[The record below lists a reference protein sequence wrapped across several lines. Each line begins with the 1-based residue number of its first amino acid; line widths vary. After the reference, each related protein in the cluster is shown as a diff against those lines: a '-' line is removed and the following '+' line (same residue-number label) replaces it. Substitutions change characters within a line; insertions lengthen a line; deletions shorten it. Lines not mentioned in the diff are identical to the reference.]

1 MQMESDSRSGSS
13 LSLRQL
19 NNSHR
24 PNVDNSNSGAT
35 PSSSQG
41 SAATASKVHRSV
53 SASTPQKPPSRR
65 FSVAGGESGESQQPG
80 VVLER
85 SASVTW
91 CMDVYVCTTSFIT
104 RHIIIPSTHSRRTSI
119 LCRGSLS
126 TALLLLFYWSL
137 DLSSSSNVWVK
148 NRSHMQ
154 SEFERTHCLWSW
166 LGNTIVCLGRAVPCD
181 ESAVHPQVGQLLCAR
196 RTHAL
201 HPLA

>member
-104 RHIIIPSTHSRRTSI
+104 RHHIIMPSTHVV
-119 LCRGSLS
+119 
-126 TALLLLFYWSL
+126 LLLCVVNLLALHLLFLFYWPL
-137 DLSSSSNVWVK
+137 DLSSCSNV
-148 NRSHMQ
+148 
-154 SEFERTHCLWSW
+154 
-166 LGNTIVCLGRAVPCD
+166 
-181 ESAVHPQVGQLLCAR
+181 
-196 RTHAL
+196 
-201 HPLA
+201 